1 MAAELTAELYSSN
14 ASVKAGGTRKVTVW
28 LNASR
33 AATAYEAD
41 IALSSGLSIQ
51 EGSLAWGSKINTA
64 AHSTH
69 VQKTMDSQQGTTYHI
84 LVYAADNSNLGANTG
99 TAFTFTLAASDSFA
113 GGTYQIKHQ
122 TIVAADGVFHRPAD
136 TNYEVTL
143 AKTYI
148 TDIALWPTTVEMV
161 VGCDTTLLATIQPAT
176 ATVKELDWL
185 SSDED
190 VLTVSE
196 GTVTALR
203 AGTATVTARATD
215 GSNREG
221 SARIIVYS
229 DATGI
234 AEIREEGRR
243 MKDDGRGMKD
253 EDEVYTLSGI
263 RLDRITKPGIYIVGG
278 KRVFVK

>member
-1 MAAELTAELYSSN
+1 MMSKEPTAN
-14 ASVKAGGTRKVTVW
+14 
-28 LNASR
+28 
-33 AATAYEAD
+33 
-41 IALSSGLSIQ
+41 
-51 EGSLAWGSKINTA
+51 
-64 AHSTH
+64 
-69 VQKTMDSQQGTTYHI
+69 
-84 LVYAADNSNLGANTG
+84 
-99 TAFTFTLAASDSFA
+99 
-113 GGTYQIKHQ
+113 
-122 TIVAADGVFHRPAD
+122 
-136 TNYEVTL
+136 

-243 MKDDGRGMKD
+243 KKDDGRGMKD
-253 EDEVYTLSGI
+253 EGEIYTLSGI